1 MFCPECKSEYRPG
14 FTHCADCDVDLV
26 EQLPPLTAKP
36 PETDADDVSVIVFN
50 TADPVEATV
59 VQSLLEGNGIEVWAW
74 DQNFTRLNPLETLV
88 VGGVKLA
95 VRKSQEA
102 LALEVLKEYRGRAG
116 QDPTYG
122 DLTAFSVEPHELK
135 DENDAKEKRADN
147 PRRTEGT
154 MIELRDK
161 DTGRPLGT
169 ISEDQL
175 QFLIDQLEEE
185 SDTDTDYYLNSA
197 TLDMLESG
205 GADPE
210 LLALLRQALGNR
222 EEMEVQWLRR

>member
-1 MFCPECKSEYRPG
+1 
-14 FTHCADCDVDLV
+14 
-26 EQLPPLTAKP
+26 
-36 PETDADDVSVIVFN
+36 
-50 TADPVEATV
+50 
-59 VQSLLEGNGIEVWAW
+59 
-74 DQNFTRLNPLETLV
+74 
-88 VGGVKLA
+88 
-95 VRKSQEA
+95 
-102 LALEVLKEYRGRAG
+102 
-116 QDPTYG
+116 
-122 DLTAFSVEPHELK
+122 LK
-135 DENDAKEKRADN
+135 DENDGKEKRADN
-147 PRRTEGT
+147 RRRTEGT

>member
-26 EQLPPLTAKP
+26 EQLPPLTPKP
-36 PETDADDVSVIVFN
+36 PATDADDVSGIVFN

-102 LALEVLKEYRGRAG
+102 LALEVL
-116 QDPTYG
+116 
-122 DLTAFSVEPHELK
+122 
-135 DENDAKEKRADN
+135 
-147 PRRTEGT
+147 
-154 MIELRDK
+154 
-161 DTGRPLGT
+161 
-169 ISEDQL
+169 
-175 QFLIDQLEEE
+175 
-185 SDTDTDYYLNSA
+185 
-197 TLDMLESG
+197 
-205 GADPE
+205 
-210 LLALLRQALGNR
+210 
-222 EEMEVQWLRR
+222 